1 MNTNHGKKSPR
12 FCQNEMEKNKMKLRS
27 NLKSPINVVHNV
39 QKYVQIFVAVL
50 TYIRPLKCRFARFLG
65 IKNDFRDISKIV
77 LCMGRSLFSG
87 SLKWKRYF
95 FNFFLKYL

>member
-1 MNTNHGKKSPR
+1 
-12 FCQNEMEKNKMKLRS
+12 MEKNKMKARS
-27 NLKSPINVVHNV
+27 NLKSPINVVHNA

-65 IKNDFRDISKIV
+65 IKNDFRDITKIV
-77 LCMGRSLFSG
+77 LYMGRSSFSG
-87 SLKWKRYF
+87 SLKKRYF